1 MTFVVVVPDG
11 LVTSG
16 VRQHSF
22 EFFIGSVF
30 TVRCGCG
37 VPDEA
42 GAGTG
47 DGGSRFLVTGWS
59 RGEVAILEVG
69 ELGVVADVAGLPFGE
84 QVYEKLPGVLV
95 VAVDLGD
102 FLG

>member
-1 MTFVVVVPDG
+1 MTFVVVVPNG
-11 LVTSG
+11 LVTCG

-22 EFFIGSVF
+22 EFFVGSVF
-30 TVRCGCG
+30 AVRCGCG

-42 GAGTG
+42 GAGAG
-47 DGGSRFLVTGWS
+47 DGGSGFLVTGWG
-59 RGEVAILEVG
+59 RGKVAILEVG
-69 ELGVVADVAGLPFGE
+69 ELGVVADVAGLTFGE
-84 QVYEKLPGVLV
+84 QVYEELAGVLV